1 MGVSPFP
8 SSRGKLFKLMARDV
22 LGRLQHQKI
31 KPKTILKALDQ
42 ITPKEK
48 KRSERLTRNFREQL
62 LIMKTYL

>member
-31 KPKTILKALDQ
+31 NQNHPKSLRSNNSQ
-42 ITPKEK
+42 RKEEK
-48 KRSERLTRNFREQL
+48 
-62 LIMKTYL
+62 